1 LKPPHSVLFSRH
13 LALFRSPAGAAD
25 SAKAPEGAAAAIPR
39 KRSFF
44 GALFGGQQDAAADTA
59 TVVAA
64 ATVDVSYL
72 VPVLDEPY
80 DWRQVCA
87 RLGCAAQPTAAAA
100 VAGVMHQLLSDPV
113 FVAAVPR
120 HATVDLLLGLREVR
134 PHLTH
139 APPSPWP

>member
-1 LKPPHSVLFSRH
+1 LKPPHHVLFSRH
-13 LALFRSPAGAAD
+13 LTLFRSPAGAAD

-59 TVVAA
+59 TAASAA

-139 APPSPWP
+139 APPSP